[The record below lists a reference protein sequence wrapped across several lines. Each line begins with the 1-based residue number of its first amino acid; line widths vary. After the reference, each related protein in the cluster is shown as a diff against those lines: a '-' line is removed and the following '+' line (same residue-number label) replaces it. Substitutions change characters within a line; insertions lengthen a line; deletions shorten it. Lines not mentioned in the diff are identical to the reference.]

1 MNRTKNSKSLRFH
14 KPKVNI
20 FSMAMMDWAS
30 QIHITE
36 SYLVSLLDAD
46 HNEPSTPLN
55 EKPWRNKSTRF
66 MSLEIHTRTHQKHS
80 HTFMIVP
87 PVTCFFIIFFSLPA
101 AWWKRTGE
109 CIANSCNYQEHRTS
123 LEHLCQKWK
132 WGCSWMNACT
142 CGWVHTPLRR
152 GLHAS
157 SLTVRTDK
165 SCQPQ
170 VMQILLQKQRLC
182 HFPASSPAILV
193 SWMQGAMKW
202 EAETDF
208 FIEAL
213 SRLR

>member
-1 MNRTKNSKSLRFH
+1 MKKQIYKVYVSWDTHTHTSKTLTHFH
-14 KPKVNI
+14 
-20 FSMAMMDWAS
+20 DC
-30 QIHITE
+30 
-36 SYLVSLLDAD
+36 
-46 HNEPSTPLN
+46 STCH
-55 EKPWRNKSTRF
+55 
-66 MSLEIHTRTHQKHS
+66 M
-80 HTFMIVP
+80 
-87 PVTCFFIIFFSLPA
+87 FFYPFFSLSA
-101 AWWKRTGE
+101 AWWKRTNE

-157 SLTVRTDK
+157 CLTVRTDK

-170 VMQILLQKQRLC
+170 VMQILLQQQRLC
-182 HFPASSPAILV
+182 HCPANSPAILV